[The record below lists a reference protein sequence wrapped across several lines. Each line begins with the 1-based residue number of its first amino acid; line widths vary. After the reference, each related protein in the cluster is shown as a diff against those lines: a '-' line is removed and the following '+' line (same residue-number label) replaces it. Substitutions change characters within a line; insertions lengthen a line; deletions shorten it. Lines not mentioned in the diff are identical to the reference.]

1 MKVFSWN
8 VRGLN
13 SSDRQR
19 VVKSWVQSNRFTI
32 GAFIETHV
40 REENAA
46 VVVEAVVAGW
56 RYETNYSRSE
66 GGRIWVVWDPSISR
80 IVYSKSE
87 QMVVCGVY
95 EPETGLSF
103 TVIFVYAYNTEI
115 QRRSLWEELVTVS
128 GNRLVMEA
136 PLLVLGDFNQIR
148 VTSEHFSIDSYQL
161 PVSGMREF
169 QECLLDSGL
178 DDLETRG
185 VFFSWS
191 NGRPEVPIL
200 RKLDRALGKDMWR
213 QSFPEVVAVFEAP
226 GDSDHAPCS
235 GF

>member
-66 GGRIWVVWDPSISR
+66 GGRIWVVWDPSISV
-80 IVYSKSE
+80 IVYSESE

-128 GNRLVMEA
+128 GNRL
-136 PLLVLGDFNQIR
+136 
-148 VTSEHFSIDSYQL
+148 
-161 PVSGMREF
+161 
-169 QECLLDSGL
+169 
-178 DDLETRG
+178 
-185 VFFSWS
+185 
-191 NGRPEVPIL
+191 
-200 RKLDRALGKDMWR
+200 
-213 QSFPEVVAVFEAP
+213 
-226 GDSDHAPCS
+226 
-235 GF
+235 